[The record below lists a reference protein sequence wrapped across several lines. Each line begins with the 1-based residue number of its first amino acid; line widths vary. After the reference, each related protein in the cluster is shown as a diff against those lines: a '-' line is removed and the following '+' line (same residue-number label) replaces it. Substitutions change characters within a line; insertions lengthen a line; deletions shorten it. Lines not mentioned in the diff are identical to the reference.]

1 MEMSPELLQRFFAGR
16 CSKEQEAGIRAWLAK
31 HPEILEP
38 YMTDQGWEQFQATGT
53 IPPGASERMQR
64 YLLRSMRRRTYYLRW
79 SAAAAILV
87 LLAGLAYFQMQQKA
101 PAFVQEPAAMAC
113 VQVNNASFIVKN
125 IKLPD
130 GSQVA
135 LAPGSML
142 EYDSVFGARRDVQL
156 SGNASFSVAK
166 DHSKPFCVHTRNINV
181 TALGTV
187 FSVEDKDALMT
198 SIRLLEGKVVVKKEA
213 HVTKKMEAVFLKPG
227 QELLFNNLDF
237 SNKVRRFGDR
247 PLPERPVPEQLSEPI
262 TTVLEFD
269 NEPMNTVFKKIER
282 AYHIKIGFNEAAVK
296 DMRFTGTYR
305 PSSETIEQFLN
316 TLVLLNHLKMEKTTT
331 GFLIRTS
338 D

>member
-1 MEMSPELLQRFFAGR
+1 MEMSPELLQRFFAGH
-16 CSKEQEAGIRAWLAK
+16 CSEEQEAGIRAWLAK

-38 YMTDQGWEQFQATGT
+38 YMTDQSWEQFHAEGA

-64 YLLRSMRRRTYYLRW
+64 YLLRRMRRRTRYLRW

-87 LLAGLAYFQMQQKA
+87 LAAGLTYFQMQQREL
-101 PAFVQEPAAMAC
+101 PLVQEPVAMTC
-113 VQVNNASFIVKN
+113 VQVTNSSFIVKN

-142 EYDSVFGARRDVQL
+142 EYDSIFGARRDVQL

-187 FSVEDKDALMT
+187 FSVEDKDALLT
-198 SIRLLEGKVVVKKEA
+198 SVRLLEGKVVVKKEA
-213 HVTKKMEAVFLKPG
+213 HVMRKMDAVFLKPG

-237 SNKVRRFGDR
+237 SNRVRRFGDR

-269 NEPMNTVFKKIER
+269 NEPMNAVFKKIER
-282 AYHIKIGFNEAAVK
+282 AYHIKIGFSEAAVK

-316 TLVLLNHLKMEKTTT
+316 TLVLLNHLKMEKTAT
-331 GFLIRTS
+331 GFQIRTS

>member
-1 MEMSPELLQRFFAGR
+1 MSPELLQRFFAGR
-16 CSKEQEAGIRAWLAK
+16 CSKEEEVRIRAWLAK

-38 YMTDQGWEQFQATGT
+38 YMTDQSWEQFHTAGT
-53 IPPGASERMQR
+53 IPPAASERMRQ
-64 YLLRSMRRRTYYLRW
+64 YLLRNMRRRTRYLRW
-79 SAAAAILV
+79 SAAAAVLV
-87 LLAGLAYFQMQQKA
+87 LLAGLAYFQMQQKKL
-101 PAFVQEPAAMAC
+101 PFVQEPVAMTCIQAA
-113 VQVNNASFIVKN
+113 NNSFAVKN

-142 EYDSVFGARRDVQL
+142 EYDSAFGARRDVQL

-187 FSVEDKDALMT
+187 FSVEDKDTLLT
-198 SIRLLEGKVVVKKEA
+198 SVRLLEGKVVVKKEA
-213 HVTKKMEAVFLKPG
+213 HVTKRMEAVFLKPG
-227 QELLFNNLDF
+227 QELLFNNVDF
-237 SNKVRRFGDR
+237 SNRVRRFGDR
-247 PLPERPVPEQLSEPI
+247 PLAEKPATESLAEPI

-269 NEPMNTVFKKIER
+269 NEPMSAVFKKIER
-282 AYHIKIGFNEAAVK
+282 AYHVKIGFNEATVK

-316 TLVLLNHLKMEKTTT
+316 TLVLLNHLKMEQTTT
-331 GFLIRTS
+331 GFLIRTG